1 MLSKKYSIG
10 IDFGTKSGRAVLVD
24 VENGKEVATSVLE
37 YPNGVIDEYLPLE
50 KERIKLGTDWALQ
63 DPNDYLEV
71 VYVTIPEVIQ
81 KANISPENVIGLGI
95 DFTACTM
102 LPVDQRGE
110 PLSNKKSFKN
120 RPNAWVK
127 LWKHHAAQPYANKL
141 NEVAEKRGE
150 KFLKRYGGKI
160 SSEWLFP
167 KIWQI
172 LDEAPDIYKATDRF
186 MEATDWVIMKLTGV
200 EKRNISTT
208 GYKAIWSK
216 DSGYPDKKFFKAL
229 DPKLE
234 NVVEEKLST
243 DIYELGE
250 KAGNLKEV
258 IAKKVNLSSD
268 VAVAV
273 ANVDSFVSVPAVKV
287 SKPGKMVMV
296 MGTSICHMVIDEKEK
311 FVPGMT
317 GVIKDGILPGYYG
330 YEAGQS
336 AVGDIFEWYINEGVP
351 SYFKKEAKDNNM
363 NVYDYLE
370 KKASKLGPGES
381 GLLALDW
388 WNGNRSVLVDADLT
402 GMILGLHLNSKPG
415 EIYRA
420 LIEATAFGTNKIIR
434 TFEESG
440 VNIDE
445 LYACGGLVQK
455 NETLMQ
461 IYADVTNKPIKIAAS
476 QQTPAL
482 GAAMHGAVAAG
493 SKNGGYDDIYEA
505 IYNMAHLKDKKYHPI
520 PKNVKIYKKL
530 YREYER
536 LHDYFGLGE
545 NDVMK
550 KLKNIKQK
558 YE

>member
-1 MLSKKYSIG
+1 MSKKYSIG

-24 VENGKEVATSVLE
+24 VENGEEVATSVLE
-37 YPNGVIDEYLPLE
+37 YPNGVIDDYLPIE
-50 KERIKLGTDWALQ
+50 GETVELGIDWVLQ
-63 DPNDYLEV
+63 DPNDYM
-71 VYVTIPEVIQ
+71 EVIY
-81 KANISPENVIGLGI
+81 KTVPELIDKTGIDPNSIIGLGI

-102 LPVDQRGE
+102 LPVDKKGE
-110 PLSNKKSFKN
+110 PLCNKDKFKN

-127 LWKHHAAQPYANKL
+127 LWKHHAAQSYANKL
-141 NEVAEKRGE
+141 NKVAKSRGE
-150 KFLKRYGGKI
+150 DFLKRYGGKI

-167 KIWQI
+167 KIWQT
-172 LDEAPDIYKATDRF
+172 LDEAPDIYKAADRF
-186 MEATDWVIMKLTGV
+186 MEATDWVIMQLTGN

-216 DSGYPDKKFFKAL
+216 ESGYPSKDFFKEL
-229 DPKLE
+229 DPRLE
-234 NVVEEKLST
+234 NVVEDKLSK
-243 DIYELGE
+243 DIYSLGE
-250 KAGNLKEV
+250 KAGNLKNN
-258 IAKKVNLSSD
+258 IAKKINLPTD

-273 ANVDSFVSVPAVKV
+273 ANVDSFVSVPAVTV
-287 SKPGKMVMV
+287 SESGKMVMV
-296 MGTSICHMVIDEKEK
+296 MGTSICHMVIDEEEQ

-336 AVGDIFEWYINEGVP
+336 AVGDIFEWYVREGIP
-351 SYFKKEAKDNNM
+351 AYFEKEAAEHDLD
-363 NVYDYLE
+363 VYEYLE
-370 KKASKLGPGES
+370 EKASELKPGES

-415 EIYRA
+415 EIYRS

-440 VNIDE
+440 VKIDE
-445 LYACGGLVQK
+445 LYACGGLVHK

-476 QQTPAL
+476 RQTPAL

-493 SKNGGYDDIYEA
+493 SKKGGYDDINRASEK
-505 IYNMAHLKDKKYHPI
+505 MAHLEDKEYHPNQE
-520 PKNVKIYKKL
+520 NVKIYDKL
-530 YREYER
+530 YNEYER
-536 LHDYFGLGE
+536 LHDYFGRGE

-550 KLKNIKQK
+550 RLKEIKQK

>member
-1 MLSKKYSIG
+1 MVKNYSIG

-24 VENGKEVATSVLE
+24 IDNGKEVATSVLE

-50 KERIKLGTDWALQ
+50 KEKVELGTDWALQ

-71 VYVTIPEVIQ
+71 VYTTIPEVIK
-81 KANISPENVIGLGI
+81 KAGISPENVIGLGI

-102 LPVDQRGE
+102 LPVDEKGE
-110 PLSNKKSFKN
+110 PLCNKEKFKN

-141 NEVAEKRGE
+141 NQVAEQRGE
-150 KFLKRYGGKI
+150 EFLKRYGGKI

-167 KIWQI
+167 KIWQT
-172 LDEAPDIYKATDRF
+172 LDEAPDIYEASDRF
-186 MEATDWVIMKLTGV
+186 MEATDWVIMKLTGQ
-200 EKRNISTT
+200 ERRNISTT

-216 DSGYPDKKFFKAL
+216 ESGYPDKEFFKAL
-229 DPKLE
+229 DPRLE
-234 NVVEEKLST
+234 NVVEEKLSK
-243 DIYELGE
+243 DIYELGK
-250 KAGNLKEV
+250 KAGNLKEE
-258 IAKKVNLSSD
+258 IAKKVNLSTN

-287 SKPGKMVMV
+287 SEPGKMVMV

-336 AVGDIFEWYINEGVP
+336 AVGDIFEWYVSEGIP
-351 SYFKKEAKDNNM
+351 SYFKKEAVDNNM

-370 KKASKLGPGES
+370 EKASELKPGES

-420 LIEATAFGTNKIIR
+420 LIEATAYGTNKIIR

-440 VNIDE
+440 VEIDE

-493 SKNGGYDDIYEA
+493 SKNGGYDSIDEA
-505 IYNMAHLKDKKYHPI
+505 IQNMAHLMDKEYHPI
-520 PKNVKIYKKL
+520 PKNAEIYKDL
-530 YREYER
+530 YSEYEK
-536 LHDYFGLGE
+536 LHDYFGRGE

-550 KLKNIKQK
+550 RLKNIKQR

>member
-1 MLSKKYSIG
+1 LSKKYSIG

-24 VENGKEVATSVLE
+24 VDTGEEVTTSVLE
-37 YPNGVIDEYLPLE
+37 YPNGVIDERLPLE
-50 KERIKLGTDWALQ
+50 DEEVELGIDWALQ
-63 DPNDYLEV
+63 DPNDYMKVIYE
-71 VYVTIPEVIQ
+71 TIPEVIQ
-81 KANISPENVIGLGI
+81 KAKIAPEQVIGLGI

-102 LPVDQRGE
+102 LPVDEKGE
-110 PLSNKKSFKN
+110 PLCNKEKFKN

-141 NEVAEKRGE
+141 NEVAEQRE
-150 KFLKRYGGKI
+150 EEFLKRYGGKI

-172 LDEAPDIYKATDRF
+172 LDEAPDIYEAADRF
-186 MEATDWVIMKLTGV
+186 IEATDWVIMKLTGE

-208 GYKAIWSK
+208 GYKAIWNK
-216 DSGYPDKKFFKAL
+216 ESGYPDKKFFKAL
-229 DPKLE
+229 DTDLE

-243 DIYELGE
+243 DIYDLGK
-250 KAGNLKEV
+250 KAGNLKKE
-258 IAKKVNLSSD
+258 IAEKVDLRPD
-268 VAVAV
+268 VTVAV
-273 ANVDSFVSVPAVKV
+273 ANVDSFVSVPAVMV
-287 SKPGKMVMV
+287 SQPAKMVMV
-296 MGTSICHMVIDEKEK
+296 MGTSICHMVIDQKEK

-336 AVGDIFEWYINEGVP
+336 AVGDIFEWYISEGIP
-351 SYFKKEAKDNNM
+351 SYFKKEAADNNM

-370 KKASKLGPGES
+370 EKASELKPGES

-420 LIEATAFGTNKIIR
+420 LIEATAYGTNKIIR

-440 VNIDE
+440 VDIDE

-476 QQTPAL
+476 KQTPAL

-493 SKNGGYDDIYEA
+493 SKNGGYDDIDEA
-505 IYNMAHLKDKKYHPI
+505 IQNMAHLMDKEYHPI
-520 PKNVKIYKKL
+520 PENVKIYEKL
-530 YREYER
+530 YKEYEK
-536 LHDYFGLGE
+536 LHDYFGRGE

-550 KLKNIKQK
+550 RLKDIKQK

>member
-1 MLSKKYSIG
+1 MSKKYSIG

-24 VENGKEVATSVLE
+24 VENGEEVATSVLE
-37 YPNGVIDEYLPLE
+37 YPNGVIDEYLP
-50 KERIKLGTDWALQ
+50 IKDKTVELGTDWALQ
-63 DPNDYLEV
+63 DPNDYMKV
-71 VYVTIPEVIQ
+71 VYSTIPELLEKSEVDPKSI
-81 KANISPENVIGLGI
+81 IGIGI

-102 LPVDQRGE
+102 LPVDKDGV
-110 PLSNKKSFKN
+110 PLCNKDKFKD

-141 NEVAEKRGE
+141 NDLANSREED
-150 KFLKRYGGKI
+150 FLKRYGGKI

-167 KIWQI
+167 KIWQT
-172 LDEAPDIYKATDRF
+172 LDQAPDIYQATDRF
-186 MEATDWVIMKLTGV
+186 MEATDWVIMKLTGQ

-216 DSGYPDKKFFKAL
+216 ESGYPDQEFFKSL
-229 DPKLE
+229 DPRLE
-234 NVVEEKLST
+234 NVVEEKLSN
-243 DIYELGE
+243 DIYALGE
-250 KAGNLKEV
+250 KAGNLKVE
-258 IAKKVNLSSD
+258 IAEKLHLSSEL
-268 VAVAV
+268 AVAV
-273 ANVDSFVSVPAVKV
+273 ANVDSFVSVPAVTV
-287 SKPGKMVMV
+287 SDPGKMVMV
-296 MGTSICHMVIDEKEK
+296 MGTSICHMVIDQNEQ

-336 AVGDIFEWYINEGVP
+336 AVGDIFEWYVNEGVP
-351 SYFKKEAKDNNM
+351 AYFKEELKEKSK
-363 NVYDYLE
+363 NVYEYLE
-370 KKASKLGPGES
+370 EKAAVLKPGES

-415 EIYRA
+415 EIYRS

-440 VNIDE
+440 VKIDE
-445 LYACGGLVQK
+445 LYACGGLVHK

-476 QQTPAL
+476 RQTPAL

-493 SKNGGYDDIYEA
+493 SEKGGYDNINQASER
-505 IYNMAHLKDKKYHPI
+505 MAHLEDKEYHP
-520 PKNVKIYKKL
+520 NQNHVEIYNKL
-530 YREYER
+530 YKEYER
-536 LHDYFGLGE
+536 LHDYFGRGE

-550 KLKNIKQK
+550 RLKEIKQK
-558 YE
+558 FE

>member
-1 MLSKKYSIG
+1 MNKKYSIG

-24 VENGKEVATSVLE
+24 VDNGKELATSVYK

-50 KERIKLGTDWALQ
+50 NESIKLSTDWALQ

-71 VYVTIPEVIQ
+71 IYTTVPEVIQ
-81 KANISPENVIGLGI
+81 KAAISPESIIGLGI

-102 LPVDQRGE
+102 LPIDKSGE
-110 PLSNKKSFKN
+110 PLCNDKKFRN

-141 NEVAEKRGE
+141 NEVAKQRGE
-150 KFLKRYGGKI
+150 DFLERYGGKI
-160 SSEWLFP
+160 SSEWMFP
-167 KIWQI
+167 KIWQT
-172 LDEAPDIYKATDRF
+172 LDQAPDIYKATDRF
-186 MEATDWVIMKLTGV
+186 IEATDWVIMKLTGQ

-216 DSGYPDKKFFKAL
+216 DNGYPDKDFFKSL
-229 DPKLE
+229 DPRLE
-234 NVVEEKLST
+234 NVVKEKLTT
-243 DIYELGE
+243 DIYALGE
-250 KAGNLKEV
+250 KAGNLKEEL
-258 IAKKVNLSSD
+258 AKKINLRPD

-273 ANVDSFVSVPAVKV
+273 ANVDSFVSVPAVTV

-317 GVIKDGILPGYYG
+317 GVIKDGILLGYYG

-336 AVGDIFEWYINEGVP
+336 AVGDIFEWYIREGIP
-351 SYFKKEAKDNNM
+351 SYFKKEAKDDNK

-370 KKASKLGPGES
+370 EKAAKLRPGES

-420 LIEATAFGTNKIIR
+420 LIEATAYGTNMIIK
-434 TFEESG
+434 TFEENG
-440 VNIDE
+440 INIDE
-445 LYACGGLVQK
+445 LYACGGLAKK

-493 SKNGGYDDIYEA
+493 SKNGGYNDINEA
-505 IYNMAHLKDKKYHPI
+505 IKNMAHLMAKEYHPI
-520 PKNVKIYKKL
+520 LENVEIYRDLYSEYEKL
-530 YREYER
+530 Y
-536 LHDYFGLGE
+536 DYFGRGE
-545 NDVMK
+545 NNVMK
-550 KLKNIKQK
+550 RLKKIKQN

>member
-1 MLSKKYSIG
+1 MSKKYSIG

-24 VENGKEVATSVLE
+24 VENGEEVATSVLE
-37 YPNGVIDEYLPLE
+37 YPNGVIDEYLP
-50 KERIKLGTDWALQ
+50 IKDKTVELGTDWALQ
-63 DPNDYLEV
+63 DPNDYMKV
-71 VYVTIPEVIQ
+71 VYSTIPELLEKSEVDPKSI
-81 KANISPENVIGLGI
+81 IGIGI

-102 LPVDQRGE
+102 LPVDKDGV
-110 PLSNKKSFKN
+110 PLCNKDKFKD

-141 NEVAEKRGE
+141 NDLANSREED
-150 KFLKRYGGKI
+150 FLKRYGGKI

-167 KIWQI
+167 KIWQT
-172 LDEAPDIYKATDRF
+172 LDQAPDIYQATDRF
-186 MEATDWVIMKLTGV
+186 MEATDWVIMKLTGQ

-216 DSGYPDKKFFKAL
+216 ESGYPDQEFFKSL
-229 DPKLE
+229 DPRLE
-234 NVVEEKLST
+234 NVVEEKLSN
-243 DIYELGE
+243 DIYALGE
-250 KAGNLKEV
+250 KAGNLKVE
-258 IAKKVNLSSD
+258 IAEKLHLSSEL
-268 VAVAV
+268 AVAV
-273 ANVDSFVSVPAVKV
+273 ANVDSFVSVPAVTV
-287 SKPGKMVMV
+287 SDPGKMVMV
-296 MGTSICHMVIDEKEK
+296 MGTSICHMVIDQNEQ

-336 AVGDIFEWYINEGVP
+336 AVGDIFEWYVNEGVP
-351 SYFKKEAKDNNM
+351 AYFKEELKEKSK
-363 NVYDYLE
+363 NVYEYLE
-370 KKASKLGPGES
+370 EKAVVLKPGES

-415 EIYRA
+415 EIYRS

-440 VNIDE
+440 VKIDE
-445 LYACGGLVQK
+445 LYACGGLVHK

-476 QQTPAL
+476 RQTPAL

-493 SKNGGYDDIYEA
+493 SEKGGYDNINQASEK
-505 IYNMAHLKDKKYHPI
+505 MAHLEDKEYHP
-520 PKNVKIYKKL
+520 NQNHVEIYNKL
-530 YREYER
+530 YKEYER
-536 LHDYFGLGE
+536 LHDYFGRGE

-550 KLKNIKQK
+550 RLKEIKQK
-558 YE
+558 FE